1 MIDPNCRIAGVIKQS
16 YQQASFLCEEYYSC
30 APELDITVRN
40 YTDPGKPIEMVYPP
54 GHLQHILF
62 ELFKNSMR
70 AVVESK
76 PENDLP
82 DIEVLLAKGHNDLT
96 IKISDQGGGVSRN
109 ITDHMFHYLYSTAPR
124 PSMTPAV
131 APLAGYGYGLPLSR
145 LYARYFHGDLILN
158 SYDGYGTDAVVYLKT
173 RTEEAS
179 ELLPVFN
186 KTSTKQYSTAIPTA
200 DWTDPAFT
208 VTRGSCFRSNRP
220 HPTESWST
228 NKSSPR

>member
-1 MIDPNCRIAGVIKQS
+1 MGS
-16 YQQASFLCEEYYSC
+16 YQQAAFLCEEYYQC
-30 APELDITVRN
+30 APDLDLSVHN
-40 YTDPGKPIEMVYPP
+40 YADPGKPIEMVYPP

-82 DIEVLLAKGHNDLT
+82 DIEVLLAKGPNDLT
-96 IKISDQGGGVSRN
+96 IKISDQGGGIPRH
-109 ITDHMFHYLYSTAPR
+109 ITDRLFKYLYSTAPR
-124 PSMTPAV
+124 PSMTPNK

-173 RTEEAS
+173 STVEAT

-186 KTSTKQYSTAIPTA
+186 KTSKKQYNSSIATA
-200 DWTDPAFT
+200 DWTDPSFSGAN
-208 VTRGSCFRSNRP
+208 RGVLTGNTDRKKIQK
-220 HPTESWST
+220 TQT
-228 NKSSPR
+228 